1 MATLLLIRHGM
12 SEWNKRGVW
21 TGQTD
26 VPLAPEGYAEAK
38 RAADAIAGIRID
50 KAYVSKL
57 ERAEETFECIEVA
70 LHKQIPE
77 ERDAALNERDYGEY
91 TGKNKWEMEKKVGE
105 EEFERI
111 RRGWNVCVPGGETL
125 KDVYERI
132 VPYFESHILPD
143 LKAGKNVLVVA
154 HGNSLRALIKRLEHI
169 SDEDVCNI
177 ELGVGSVHSYSFDEA
192 GNMTGKEVKT
202 ENETKGHI

>member
-1 MATLLLIRHGM
+1 MAQLILVRHGM
-12 SEWNKRGVW
+12 SEWNKKGVW

-26 VPLAPEGYAEAK
+26 VELTPEGYAEAA
-38 RAADAIAGIRID
+38 RAAQAIAGIQID
-50 KAYVSKL
+50 KAYVSNL
-57 ERAEETFECIEVA
+57 ERAEETFECMEIV
-70 LHKQIPE
+70 LHKDIPE
-77 ERDAALNERDYGEY
+77 ERSAALDERDYGDY
-91 TGKNKWEMEKKVGE
+91 TGKNKWEVEKQVGE
-105 EEFERI
+105 QRFDQI
-111 RRGWNVCVPGGETL
+111 RRGWDVCVPGGETL

-132 VPYFESHILPD
+132 VPYFEQKILPD

-177 ELGVGSVHSYSFDEA
+177 ELGVGSVYAYTFDKE
-192 GNMTGKEVKT
+192 GNMTGKEVRA